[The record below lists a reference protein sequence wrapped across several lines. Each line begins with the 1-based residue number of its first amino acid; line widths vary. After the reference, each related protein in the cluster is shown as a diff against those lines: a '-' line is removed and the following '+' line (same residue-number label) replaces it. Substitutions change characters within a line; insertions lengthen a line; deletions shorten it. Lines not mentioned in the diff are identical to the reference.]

1 MFFSNNQIWQILS
14 FKFSWFNFILKFSVV
29 HTHSMQTIYRIY
41 LSLVQTGSYGNLF
54 QEIVNMYGVVCSG
67 SRMIL
72 MGTFFMKSPVYTVN
86 YPKKPGFNLYQLRHC
101 AYITYSVKTW
111 FLKNLSVPATLTSMQ
126 TLWHEML
133 LAFIIAKIEKLMLAT

>member
-29 HTHSMQTIYRIY
+29 HTHSMQTIY

-72 MGTFFMKSPVYTVN
+72 MGTFFMKSLVYTVN